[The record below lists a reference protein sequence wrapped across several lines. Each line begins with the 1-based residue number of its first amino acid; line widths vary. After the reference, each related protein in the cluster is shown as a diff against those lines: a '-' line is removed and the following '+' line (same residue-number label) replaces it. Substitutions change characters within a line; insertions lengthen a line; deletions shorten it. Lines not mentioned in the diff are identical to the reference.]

1 MTAAPVSTVPPPPAI
16 AAKPHS
22 AGRKSLRPWLGKG
35 AWGLA
40 DQMLIS
46 GTNFVTMVFL
56 ARGLGPAAFGTFVL
70 TYTVLQFANS
80 LQGALIIQP
89 HSVLGATRQGRD
101 YVDYTASTALTQ
113 LALAA
118 LAALVAL
125 AAAAVAYGA
134 GWSVAPLLLALAPT
148 AVAWQLQE
156 FVRRV
161 LYTEVRLAAAL
172 ANDVISYG
180 GQTVAIVA
188 LAWFG
193 VLTGPMALYV
203 IAATSAVAVV
213 LGAWQLR
220 GSLFGRVDRAA
231 FGENWRYGR
240 WLGGAEI
247 GYWLSSQMYL
257 YLSGMM
263 LGPLAAG
270 VMKAGY
276 VIFGPARVLG
286 FFLRTVLPTF
296 FARTLAADGKLGLHA
311 QMKLVYWFSIPVL
324 GAYCLLVAVFAD
336 PLVRLLYGESYTG
349 HTAVVVLYALFAFT
363 AFMASIVSSALR
375 AQRKTRYIF
384 ATQMAAILTLPAGWL
399 LIRQFGVEGA
409 VAGMILTSLVLNV
422 SYWRAYRRG
431 LQPADPAEANLAATT
446 APQSGGAA

>member
-1 MTAAPVSTVPPPPAI
+1 MTASPVSTVPPPATSLGSRPSG
-16 AAKPHS
+16 AKQ
-22 AGRKSLRPWLGKG
+22 LRPLVGKG
-35 AWGLA
+35 VWGLG

-56 ARGLGPAAFGTFVL
+56 ARALGPAAFGAFVL

-89 HSVLGATRQGRD
+89 HSVLGATRQGRE
-101 YVDYTASTALTQ
+101 YVDYTASTCVAQ

-118 LAALVAL
+118 LAALL
-125 AAAAVAYGA
+125 AFVAAVVAYA
-134 GWSVAPLLLALAPT
+134 WGWSVAPLLLALAPT

-161 LYTEVRLAAAL
+161 LYTELRFGAAF
-172 ANDVISYG
+172 ANDVVSYG

-188 LAWFG
+188 LAWLG
-193 VLTGPMALYV
+193 ELTAPRGLYA
-203 IAATSAVAVV
+203 IAVTSAMAAAVGV
-213 LGAWQLR
+213 WQLR
-220 GSLFGRVDRAA
+220 SSLFGRFHWQAIDD
-231 FGENWRYGR
+231 NWRYGR

-276 VIFGPARVLG
+276 IIFGPARVLG
-286 FFLRTVLPTF
+286 FFLRTVLPTW

-311 QMKLVYWFSIPVL
+311 QIKMVYLASIPVL
-324 GAYCLLVAVFAD
+324 GAYCLLVALLAD
-336 PLVRLLYGESYTG
+336 PLVRLLYGDKYAG
-349 HTAVVVLYALFAFT
+349 HTTVVVLYAVFAFT

-384 ATQMAAILTLPAGWL
+384 ATQMAAMGTLPAGWL

-422 SYWRAYRRG
+422 SYGWAYRRG
-431 LQPADPAEANLAATT
+431 LQQADPAAPTTVPTT
-446 APQSGGAA
+446 APQPGGAA